1 MQLAVRVGRVDV
13 DRLLH
18 ELSPEQFEEH
28 WAAALL
34 DGWGGDSSW
43 LRIGAIASEV
53 HNLRLGRDRDAV
65 PTDWLPT
72 HDHND
77 VESRPAEQDWQPA
90 EEMEDLLRKRWG

>member
-1 MQLAVRVGRVDV
+1 M

-28 WAAALL
+28 WTAALL

-43 LRIGAIASEV
+43 LRVGAIAAEV
-53 HNLRLGRDRDAV
+53 HNLRLGRDREAL

-77 VESRPAEQDWQPA
+77 DVDSRPPEQDWQPA
-90 EEMEDLLRKRWG
+90 EDMEDLLRKRWG

>member
-1 MQLAVRVGRVDV
+1 M

-43 LRIGAIASEV
+43 LRVGAIACEV

-77 VESRPAEQDWQPA
+77 VDSRPPEQDWQPA